1 MSERFEWMQKGVSDF
16 RYDDVRR
23 LISEDAVVEQHSV
36 TVTLPGGRVFTPLE
50 VCVVF

>member
-1 MSERFEWMQKGVSDF
+1 MQKGVSDF

-36 TVTLPGGRVFTPLE
+36 TVTLPGGTVFTPLE